1 MRRQRSP
8 SPEIVW
14 FNRAVIETNPVTSRD
29 SSTVPHPA
37 TEALDD
43 AGATLRRLFGAV
55 RDRVLDA
62 ATDGE
67 AGHDG
72 TPYRTFLD
80 AVAVAIYTTDADGRI
95 TFFNEAAVE
104 LWGRRPEIGEEWC
117 GSLRLFH
124 LDGTPMPHDEC
135 PMAIALKENR
145 AVRGAMAYAERP
157 DGQRVAFTPFPTPL
171 RDADGTMIGAVNVL
185 VDVTDRLAAEQAQ
198 QRSADALRASNA
210 VKDEFLGLIS
220 HELRTPV
227 TTIFGNA
234 TLLADRNE
242 LGDRERTMIADI
254 VGDSDRLLRIVE
266 NLLQLTKL
274 GSGTELE
281 LEPQVLDHIVHRA
294 VASYRRRHATR
305 EVRLTTSP
313 PSAVV
318 DADPTAIEL
327 LIENLVSN
335 ADKYSPAGEPIEVLI
350 ERLDGEACLRVLDR
364 GIGISADDADEVFT
378 TFFRTD
384 EARRAASG
392 MGVGLSVCKRIVEAQ
407 GGRIW
412 ACPRDGGGSEV
423 GFALPLS
430 VDHEELQANG

>member
-1 MRRQRSP
+1 MHPQRSP

-14 FNRAVIETNPVTSRD
+14 FNRVVIEAKPETSLD

-37 TEALDD
+37 AEGLDD

-124 LDGTPMPHDEC
+124 LDGTPMPHEEC

-157 DGQRVAFTPFPTPL
+157 DGRRVAFTPFPTPL

-234 TLLADRNE
+234 TLLADRDE
-242 LGDRERTMIADI
+242 LGERERTMIADI

-274 GSGTELE
+274 GSGTELD

-294 VASYRRRHATR
+294 VASYRRRHSSR

-350 ERLDGEACLRVLDR
+350 ERLADEACLRVLDR

-412 ACPRDGGGSEV
+412 ARPRDGGGSEV